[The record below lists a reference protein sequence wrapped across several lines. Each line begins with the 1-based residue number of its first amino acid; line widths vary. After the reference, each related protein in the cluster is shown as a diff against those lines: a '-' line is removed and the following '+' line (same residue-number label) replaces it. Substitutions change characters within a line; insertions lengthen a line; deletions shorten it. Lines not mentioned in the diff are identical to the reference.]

1 MWVTLAIVCVLVF
14 LIWSLTGR
22 RKGLPPGP
30 TCYPII
36 GNVGLIKP
44 SEAVKDHRRL
54 RKIYGDFYSLMI
66 FHRPVIFI
74 HGLHNIRE
82 LLVKHGDVF
91 SDRPKVFPSEVL
103 AKRKGLAWSSG
114 SLWKEQRTFALTTM
128 RKFGFGRRC
137 LQSQVMEEVDCLM
150 EEFEKYEGQPFDI
163 REQLK
168 TSVSNV
174 ICSLLFGKRFD
185 YEDAKFK
192 RLLNLFN
199 TLIAVLN
206 FSSPAFIFPELA
218 SFKIFNF
225 DKAAPIIKALNDFV
239 AEKVEEHR
247 KNFDENNI
255 NDYIDAYIAEQ
266 KRRTSEIN
274 TTFTDEQLA
283 GSVRDFFTAGTE
295 TTSLTLRW
303 ALLYLIHYPEIQEQ
317 LKKDIDSVIGQGQPN
332 MEHKEQLPRVEVFLL
347 EVQRVANILP
357 LNLPHTTSE
366 DIWYKGYIFPKGA
379 VMFFLIDSV
388 LSDPEI
394 FPEPAK
400 FNPQRFLDENGKLS
414 VEKKEKV
421 TAFSTGRRMCLG
433 EPLAKMEL
441 FLFLTRVLQRFDVK
455 PENPDCL
462 PSLKG
467 TFGATNAT
475 KPFKLR
481 LVKR

>member
-1 MWVTLAIVCVLVF
+1 MWVTLAIVCVLVC
-14 LIWSLTGR
+14 LLWSLTGR

-36 GNVGLIKP
+36 GNVGLIRP

-91 SDRPKVFPSEVL
+91 SDRPRVFPSEVL

-114 SLWKEQRTFALTTM
+114 SWWKEQRTFALITM

-150 EEFEKYEGQPFDI
+150 EEFEKYEGRPFDI
-163 REQLK
+163 QEQLK
-168 TSVSNV
+168 ISISNV

-192 RLLNLFN
+192 RLLSMFKSILNALNLS
-199 TLIAVLN
+199 A
-206 FSSPAFIFPELA
+206 PAFFFPQLTR
-218 SFKIFNF
+218 FTGFN
-225 DKAAPIIKALNDFV
+225 KALPVIKALTDFV
-239 AEKVEEHR
+239 GEIVEEHR
-247 KNFDENNI
+247 QNFDENNI
-255 NDYIDAYIAEQ
+255 NDYIDAYLAEQ
-266 KRRTSEIN
+266 KRRTGEIN

-283 GSVRDFFTAGTE
+283 GSVRDFFTAGTQP
-295 TTSLTLRW
+295 TSLTLTW
-303 ALLYLIHYPEIQEQ
+303 VLLYLTNYPEMQRKLQ
-317 LKKDIDSVIGQGQPN
+317 KDIDSVIGQGQPN
-332 MEHKEQLPRVEVFLL
+332 MEHKEQLPMVEAFIL
-347 EVQRVANILP
+347 EVQRVANIVP

-366 DIWYKGYIFPKGA
+366 DFWFQGYLFPKGA
-379 VMFFLIDSV
+379 VMFFLLDSV
-388 LSDPEI
+388 LSDPAI
-394 FPEPAK
+394 FPEPSK
-400 FNPQRFLDENGKLS
+400 FKPERFLDENGKCSTVQKDKLI
-414 VEKKEKV
+414 
-421 TAFSTGRRMCLG
+421 AFSTGRRMCLG

-441 FLFLTRVLQRFDVK
+441 FLFLTRLLQRFDIK

-462 PSLKG
+462 PSLEG
-467 TFGATNAT
+467 TLGFANEPKA
-475 KPFKLR
+475 FNVR
-481 LVKR
+481 LIKR